1 MTPGEAVL
9 LSGPLGSGKTSFV
22 QGLAQGMRVS
32 ISVTSPTFTLV
43 HEYQTSGLKLI
54 HVDPYR
60 LENPEQIVELGF
72 DEWFEQD
79 AVLVVEWAERLGPL
93 TPDKYLLV
101 KLEIIGEEERLITLE
116 PHGASWEKLLEELE
130 AAKC

>member
-1 MTPGEAVL
+1 M
-9 LSGPLGSGKTSFV
+9 
-22 QGLAQGMRVS
+22 
-32 ISVTSPTFTLV
+32 
-43 HEYQTSGLKLI
+43 
-54 HVDPYR
+54 
-60 LENPEQIVELGF
+60 ELGF